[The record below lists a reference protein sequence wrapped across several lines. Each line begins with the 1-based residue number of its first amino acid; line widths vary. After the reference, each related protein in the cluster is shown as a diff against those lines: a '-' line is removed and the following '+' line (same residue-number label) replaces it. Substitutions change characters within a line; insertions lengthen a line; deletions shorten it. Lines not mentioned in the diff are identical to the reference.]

1 MATVTWSP
9 NSEADLAG
17 YKVYVGTTSGV
28 YTRVLDAGN
37 ATSYAMTL
45 PKGVT
50 YFFAVTAYDSAGNE
64 SSRSAEL
71 SRSLF

>member
-1 MATVTWSP
+1 M
-9 NSEADLAG
+9 AG

-50 YFFAVTAYDSAGNE
+50 YFFAVTACLLAQSTGGG
-64 SSRSAEL
+64 L
-71 SRSLF
+71 SVVILGVPPSWMFRVVVVY